1 MPGSRRARSTSAAA
15 DAPEESITPCCAPE
29 LRRTRTSRRVS
40 TPSIPTTPCR
50 ASQAGSASSA
60 RQLDGSRD
68 TRRAMNPATC
78 GASACSS
85 P

>member
-15 DAPEESITPCCAPE
+15 EAPDESMIPCCAPE
-29 LRRTRTSRRVS
+29 LRKTRTSRRVS
-40 TPSIPTTPCR
+40 IPSIPTTPWR
-50 ASQAGSASSA
+50 TSQAGNDSSE
-60 RQLDGSRD
+60 RRFDGSRE

-78 GASACSS
+78 GVSACSS